1 MSMTTGTDES
11 RRLIERYW
19 AAMNTN
25 DFRAAAGLFHDDY
38 LLEWPQS
45 GERIRGRDN
54 FAAINENYPAAGRWV
69 FTVHRLVADGGEVA
83 SEVTVTD
90 GAVTARVITFSSV
103 RDGLIVHQTEYWP
116 DPYEPSPARS
126 AWVEGIETD

>member
-1 MSMTTGTDES
+1 MTIRTDEP
-11 RRLIERYW
+11 RQLIERYW

-25 DFRAAAGLFHDDY
+25 NFRAAAELFHDDY

-54 FAAINENYPAAGRWV
+54 FAAVNENYPAAGRWA
-69 FTVHRLVADGGEVA
+69 FTVGRIIADGQEVA

-90 GAVTARVITFSSV
+90 GAVTGRVITFSTV
-103 RDGLIVHQTEYWP
+103 RDGRIIHQTEYWP
-116 DPYEPSPARS
+116 DRMSRPPGERRG
-126 AWVEGIETD
+126 WKR